1 MALAMAGMGL
11 ASLGGQMYGAYTQAE
26 AMKASARAQERSQQR
41 AIEEQRQAYADVS
54 PMYQPYQQAGLE
66 GLAGLG
72 GDYSTEMGNFE
83 YDQDVNDFLDPS
95 MAFQQQ
101 QMQDAMEQSAV
112 ARGGLQSGGFAKALQ
127 DRSAQLAQTDYGN
140 AYNRMTSDKQGAYQ
154 QFKDKFAS
162 RRANNQ
168 QRLNQMQNM
177 ATLGANATSGMAN
190 LRTGTANNIST
201 NLQNI
206 GTAQGY
212 GAQAGGMAYGQAIQN
227 MTSPQNMMG
236 AYQAYNS
243 LSTPQSN
250 NQGVYNPY
258 NQMQG
263 GQYNANKVLGGN

>member
-1 MALAMAGMGL
+1 MHN
-11 ASLGGQMYGAYTQAE
+11 
-26 AMKASARAQERSQQR
+26 KR
-41 AIEEQRQAYADVS
+41 AIDEQRQAYGDVA
-54 PMYQPYQQAGLE
+54 PMYQPYQQAGLQ

-72 GDYSTEMGNFE
+72 ADYSTEMGDFDYNR
-83 YDQDVNDFLDPS
+83 DVSEFLDPS

-101 QMQDAMEQSAV
+101 QMQNAMEQSAI

-140 AYNRMTSDKQGAYQ
+140 AYNRMTQDKAGAYQ
-154 QFKDKFAS
+154 EFRDRIAN

-168 QRLNQMQNM
+168 QRLGQMTNLASVGQ
-177 ATLGANATSGMAN
+177 NATSGLAN
-190 LRTGTANNIST
+190 LRTGNANQISA

-236 AYQAYNS
+236 AYQTYNS
-243 LSTPQSN
+243 LA
-250 NQGVYNPY
+250 NPKV
-258 NQMQG
+258 G
-263 GQYNANKVLGGN
+263 G